1 MTQHLPLTA
10 NAIIFLAAAVAVWFA
25 GNGIANDADDVSDR
39 TGLGRAFVG
48 LVLLATAT
56 SLPEI
61 ATTSA
66 AALAGNAALVLGNLF
81 GGITMQTAILAA
93 ADGLLVAGVLTMYPR
108 KPTHA
113 LEAIL
118 LVILLSV
125 LLAACIF
132 GERELAFGIGAG
144 TMLLGLCYGGSIWLL
159 RRYDANSDWI
169 PLDLPEA
176 VPVANSRPRPRQTD
190 LPLSRLYWRMT
201 GYAALI
207 LAGGIVLVTS
217 AEAIAVQSGLGASFV
232 GVTVLAAATSLPEI
246 STTFAAVRLGAYTMA
261 ISNIFG
267 SNLIMLA
274 LLLPADMLYREG
286 TLLAAAGRSELLA
299 LIFGLM
305 VTAIYVA
312 GMLVRRKPKVLGM
325 GLDSALVLAVYA
337 TSLATLYAC
346 ADPLPRLAVDAQDQL
361 DFMRDLAIAQHGKH
375 QSAAGNIAR
384 QHRQEELQHHSGQAE
399 IAMQHKHERFDAA
412 GHHVRKAA
420 CSDDVGHQHDHP
432 ELCRLCRRQHPHQR
446 GNQPAREYAPHEHLR
461 DVQLHH
467 VMTDP
472 QRRIENFSR
481 NRPGAHKRGSE
492 QQTARKIGR
501 QHNAPQPERAPCR
514 APRRRNQQ
522 RQHGRHGVLREQLQ
536 PRHDDD
542 HKSERVPETLNQMTP
557 RLIGQVGTQ
566 HGLAHNRK
574 TDGDPRH
581 QARQGQ

>member
-1 MTQHLPLTA
+1 
-10 NAIIFLAAAVAVWFA
+10 
-25 GNGIANDADDVSDR
+25 
-39 TGLGRAFVG
+39 
-48 LVLLATAT
+48 VLLATAT

-176 VPVANSRPRPRQTD
+176 VPVANSRPRPRHPD

-261 ISNIFG
+261 ISNIFRLQPDHAG
-267 SNLIMLA
+267 
-274 LLLPADMLYREG
+274 
-286 TLLAAAGRSELLA
+286 AAAARRHAVPRGHVARRR
-299 LIFGLM
+299 GP
-305 VTAIYVA
+305 VRVA
-312 GMLVRRKPKVLGM
+312 G
-325 GLDSALVLAVYA
+325 
-337 TSLATLYAC
+337 
-346 ADPLPRLAVDAQDQL
+346 ADLRPD
-361 DFMRDLAIAQHGKH
+361 G
-375 QSAAGNIAR
+375 
-384 QHRQEELQHHSGQAE
+384 HR
-399 IAMQHKHERFDAA
+399 
-412 GHHVRKAA
+412 
-420 CSDDVGHQHDHP
+420 
-432 ELCRLCRRQHPHQR
+432 
-446 GNQPAREYAPHEHLR
+446 HLR
-461 DVQLHH
+461 DRHARP
-467 VMTDP
+467 P
-472 QRRIENFSR
+472 QAES
-481 NRPGAHKRGSE
+481 PGHG
-492 QQTARKIGR
+492 ARLSPCAGR
-501 QHNAPQPERAPCR
+501 LRHLACR
-514 APRRRNQQ
+514 A
-522 RQHGRHGVLREQLQ
+522 LRGALT
-536 PRHDDD
+536 R
-542 HKSERVPETLNQMTP
+542 
-557 RLIGQVGTQ
+557 
-566 HGLAHNRK
+566 
-574 TDGDPRH
+574 
-581 QARQGQ
+581 

>member
-39 TGLGRAFVG
+39 TGLGKAFVG

-337 TSLATLYAC
+337 TSLATLYA
-346 ADPLPRLAVDAQDQL
+346 
-361 DFMRDLAIAQHGKH
+361 
-375 QSAAGNIAR
+375 
-384 QHRQEELQHHSGQAE
+384 
-399 IAMQHKHERFDAA
+399 
-412 GHHVRKAA
+412 VR
-420 CSDDVGHQHDHP
+420 
-432 ELCRLCRRQHPHQR
+432 
-446 GNQPAREYAPHEHLR
+446 
-461 DVQLHH
+461 
-467 VMTDP
+467 
-472 QRRIENFSR
+472 
-481 NRPGAHKRGSE
+481 
-492 QQTARKIGR
+492 
-501 QHNAPQPERAPCR
+501 
-514 APRRRNQQ
+514 
-522 RQHGRHGVLREQLQ
+522 
-536 PRHDDD
+536 
-542 HKSERVPETLNQMTP
+542 
-557 RLIGQVGTQ
+557 
-566 HGLAHNRK
+566 
-574 TDGDPRH
+574 
-581 QARQGQ
+581 